1 MRQVFII
8 LILASICFSQSQL
21 RGSQQIVRQDGS
33 LEDYSFMQ
41 FHYHTPPM
49 DVMMMNHEA
58 EIQRMMG
65 VPGVV
70 MMNYVIEESPYNP
83 IAW

>member
-1 MRQVFII
+1 
-8 LILASICFSQSQL
+8 
-21 RGSQQIVRQDGS
+21 
-33 LEDYSFMQ
+33 MQ

-49 DVMMMNHEA
+49 DVMMMNHEL

-83 IAW
+83 ISW